1 MEDEEEFDL
10 KSYLD
15 RLHTLKDKGTAPP
28 LPEREKKSVK
38 ELDEELEK
46 LLRQTLDNESSSSFE
61 KEEEDVLSSALK
73 RFELCTKDATRDLE
87 PVSEELE
94 KRLNKIMS
102 TKKKKNSSSS
112 YLKLHRALTRSGV
125 QMGVWD
131 ISSSRAA
138 AGDVKWTNDADD
150 FKHILQEST
159 NNK

>member
-1 MEDEEEFDL
+1 MEEEEEEFDL
-10 KSYLD
+10 ESYLN

-46 LLRQTLDNESSSSFE
+46 LFRQTLDNESSSSDE
-61 KEEEDVLSSALK
+61 KEEDILSSALK
-73 RFELCTKDATRDLE
+73 RFELCTKDATRDLQ

-102 TKKKKNSSSS
+102 KKKKNSSSS
-112 YLKLHRALTRSGV
+112 YLKLHRALARSGV

-131 ISSSRAA
+131 VSSRSD
-138 AGDVKWTNDADD
+138 GVKWTNDAATDNL
-150 FKHILQEST
+150 KNVLQEST

>member
-1 MEDEEEFDL
+1 MD
-10 KSYLD
+10 
-15 RLHTLKDKGTAPP
+15 
-28 LPEREKKSVK
+28 
-38 ELDEELEK
+38 
-46 LLRQTLDNESSSSFE
+46 E
-61 KEEEDVLSSALK
+61 KEEEDILSSALK

-112 YLKLHRALTRSGV
+112 YLKLQRALTRSGV

-138 AGDVKWTNDADD
+138 AGGVKWTNDADD

>member
-46 LLRQTLDNESSSSFE
+46 LLRQTLEPSSSD

-73 RFELCTKDATRDLE
+73 RFDLCTKDATRDLE

>member
-1 MEDEEEFDL
+1 MVEIGGD
-10 KSYLD
+10 
-15 RLHTLKDKGTAPP
+15 
-28 LPEREKKSVK
+28 
-38 ELDEELEK
+38 
-46 LLRQTLDNESSSSFE
+46 DNESSFE

-87 PVSEELE
+87 SVSEELE